1 MEPTTTKTPI
11 TDEQFD
17 QVLKIITTT
26 PMSLH
31 KACKQIGIAN
41 SSFYDYM
48 IIKGDKAKCR
58 YARAKDDQ
66 CDLVADDCQDIAD
79 NCEDSN
85 KARLQVDTRKWYLSK
100 IKPKRYGDHQ
110 QIEIVSSVNK
120 FIESTIKIISE
131 YLPVDKRAEAIGRI
145 QASIDFND

>member
-1 MEPTTTKTPI
+1 LSAIGDTA
-11 TDEQFD
+11 
-17 QVLKIITTT
+17 
-26 PMSLH
+26 
-31 KACKQIGIAN
+31 KAQ
-41 SSFYDYM
+41 
-48 IIKGDKAKCR
+48 
-58 YARAKDDQ
+58 YARAKEDQ

-85 KARLQVDTRKWYLSK
+85 KARLQVDIRKWYLSK

-110 QIEIVSSVNK
+110 QIEIVSNVNK

-131 YLPVDKRAEAIGRI
+131 YLPADKKAEVLAKI